1 MDLYRTSDRSPVK
14 PQNASAGDPFPN
26 SSDDAA
32 IPALGDMANPHRY
45 KGLTS
50 DGSSVASV
58 AVGQRRLCPLLVRGH
73 NEAPNFL
80 EIKIH
85 RILPL
90 IALLLSLSNSQR
102 MNT

>member
-1 MDLYRTSDRSPVK
+1 
-14 PQNASAGDPFPN
+14 
-26 SSDDAA
+26 
-32 IPALGDMANPHRY
+32 MANPHRY

-58 AVGQRRLCPLLVRGH
+58 AVGQRRLCPLLLRGH

-90 IALLLSLSNSQR
+90 IALLLSLRDFRELSTGKSG
-102 MNT
+102 